1 MGGFGHSGED
11 IEKGGDFCGQGEAR
25 GEEAEI
31 GVEASGARMVVTRA
45 EVEVRDEV
53 ALFAADY
60 EKDFAVGF
68 ESD

>member
-1 MGGFGHSGED
+1 MSGFYHASEN

-31 GVEASGARMVVTRA
+31 GVEASGARVVVAGA

-53 ALFAADY
+53 VLFAADY

-68 ESD
+68 ETD